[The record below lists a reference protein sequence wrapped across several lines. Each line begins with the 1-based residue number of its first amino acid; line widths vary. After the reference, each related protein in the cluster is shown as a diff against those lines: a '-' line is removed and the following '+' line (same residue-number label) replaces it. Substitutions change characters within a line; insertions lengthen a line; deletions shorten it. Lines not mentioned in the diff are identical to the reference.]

1 MCRSLDSSPGCRYNN
16 KKQKEV
22 AKYMIF
28 KQFQELSLSSLG
40 FGAMRLP
47 LLADGN
53 TIDQQALDRMVD
65 TAMAAGVNYYDT
77 AQPYHG
83 GMSEVALGKSLAR
96 YPRSSWYL
104 ADKFPGHQ
112 NVPGV
117 RELQP
122 EEVFEAQLKRCGVDY
137 FDFYLLHNVNEN
149 SMRYYCNPDKHYLEY
164 FLKQKENGRIKHFGF
179 SCHGAPDSLKQF
191 LDQYG
196 KYMEFCQI
204 QLNYLDWKLQ
214 DAERKCEILRE
225 AGLPVWVMEPVRG
238 GKLASLGEEAEA
250 EMRTLRPEEST
261 AAWAFRWLQTIPQPT
276 VVLSGMS
283 NQAQME
289 DNIRTF
295 SSEAPHNSE
304 ELALLG
310 KIAKSMMGSI
320 PCTACRYCCAGCPI
334 GIDIPNLL
342 NMSNETEL
350 GRVSINIMM
359 RYSAIEE
366 GKRAEDCIACGQCR
380 EICPQRI
387 DVPAE
392 LEKLAKKI
400 SEQTTWEEICRQR
413 EAAAAANR

>member
-1 MCRSLDSSPGCRYNN
+1 M
-16 KKQKEV
+16 Q
-22 AKYMIF
+22 F

-53 TIDQQALDRMVD
+53 TIDQQTLDRMVD
-65 TAMAAGVNYYDT
+65 MAMAAGVNYYDT

-83 GMSEVALGKSLAR
+83 GLSEVAIGKSLSR
-96 YPRSSWYL
+96 YPRDSWYL

-122 EEVFEAQLKRCGVDY
+122 DEVFEAQLKRCGVDY

-149 SMRYYCNPDKHYLEY
+149 SMRYYCNPEKHYLEY
-164 FLKQKENGRIKHFGF
+164 FLQQKEKGRIRHLGF
-179 SCHGAPDSLKQF
+179 SCHAAPEALKEF

-196 KYMEFCQI
+196 KHMEFCQI
-204 QLNYLDWKLQ
+204 QLNFLDWKLQ
-214 DAERKCEILRE
+214 DAEKKCEILRE

-238 GKLASLGEEAEA
+238 GKLASFGEETETKLRA
-250 EMRTLRPEEST
+250 MRPGESI
-261 AAWAFRWLQTIPQPT
+261 ASWGFRWLQTVPQPT

-295 SSEAPHNSE
+295 STEAPLNSE
-304 ELALLG
+304 ELALLAG
-310 KIAKSMMGSI
+310 IAQSMMGSI
-320 PCTACRYCCAGCPI
+320 PCTACRYCCAGCPM
-334 GIDIPNLL
+334 GIDIPKLL
-342 NMSNETEL
+342 NMSNEAQL
-350 GRVSINIMM
+350 GKVSINIMM

-366 GKRAEDCIACGQCR
+366 GRRAEDCISCGQCR
-380 EICPQRI
+380 EACPQKI

-392 LEKLAKKI
+392 LEKLAGI
-400 SEQTTWEEICRQR
+400 IASQTTWEEICRQR
-413 EAAAAANR
+413 EAAAAANG

>member
-1 MCRSLDSSPGCRYNN
+1 
-16 KKQKEV
+16 
-22 AKYMIF
+22 
-28 KQFQELSLSSLG
+28 
-40 FGAMRLP
+40 
-47 LLADGN
+47 
-53 TIDQQALDRMVD
+53 
-65 TAMAAGVNYYDT
+65 MAAGVNYYDT

-295 SSEAPHNSE
+295 SSEAPLNSE

-413 EAAAAANR
+413 EAAAVANR